1 VLTQAEIR
9 KIRQETEQGTKVD
22 GIVISKQELDW
33 IKRSTKITTKEQ
45 ELENKK
51 LLNEQKEQQQLEAKA
66 RKTKIQDFDKIRAT
80 KVPPNENEMF
90 NKQVKDS
97 ILAWAEA

>member
-1 VLTQAEIR
+1 MLTQAEIR
-9 KIRQETEQGTKVD
+9 KIRQETDQGTKVD

-51 LLNEQKEQQQLEAKA
+51 LLSEQREQQQLEAKA
-66 RKTKIQDFDKIRAT
+66 RKTKIQDFDKIWAT
-80 KVPPNENEMF
+80 KVPPNENETF
-90 NKQVKDS
+90 NKQIKDS

>member
-1 VLTQAEIR
+1 M
-9 KIRQETEQGTKVD
+9 
-22 GIVISKQELDW
+22 
-33 IKRSTKITTKEQ
+33 
-45 ELENKK
+45 
-51 LLNEQKEQQQLEAKA
+51 NEQREQQQLEAKA

-97 ILAWAEA
+97 ILARAEA